1 MNLER
6 EENIEIILVDLNV
19 FQSYILHNISHLHE
33 IGYNRITVITTR
45 NIQKYFIFEDVNLI
59 LSEELEDY
67 YIEKKLNDFY
77 VNCGKRF
84 FYIFSYMKKYDRQK
98 CLHIEN
104 DVLLYQQLDNISDHI
119 YLTMDSEQRCIPG
132 VVYIPEYKLLQDLID
147 KYDYMQNDMINLAHF
162 YNNNR
167 DTVKSFPISTTK
179 WSDNFERFGMI
190 FDAAA
195 IGQYLFGIDPKN
207 TTQKHTEGFIN
218 ETCVVKYNKYIFV
231 WKYFNG
237 MYRPYI
243 IINDQ
248 LIPIFNLHIHSKRL
262 HLLVNE
268 KRIVNRY
275 ISKILEI

>member
-6 EENIEIILVDLNV
+6 EENLEIILVDLNV
-19 FQSYILHNISHLHE
+19 FQPYILHNISHLHE
-33 IGYNRITVITTR
+33 IGYHRITVITTR

-67 YIEKKLNDFY
+67 YLNEKLNDFY

-84 FYIFSYMKKYDRQK
+84 FYIFSYMKKYDQKK

-147 KYDYMQNDMINLAHF
+147 KYDYMQNDMINLANF

-167 DTVKSFPISTTK
+167 DTVKTFPISTEK
-179 WSDNFERFGMI
+179 WSDNFEQFQMI

-231 WKYFNG
+231 WKYFNE